1 MKVYLGLTCKV
12 GTSTRVREE
21 LEGLKVPQ
29 GHIFQLF
36 GPIDILIELSQLE
49 SLDVF
54 INKWFNPIRM
64 IGEGEGLITKTLTF
78 VVIQEG
84 PSLMEAPF
92 AIVFLNTRP
101 EQLENVRRG
110 VLACPEVI
118 SADSVFGPYDV
129 ICPIRAKNIADLER
143 TLLSIQ
149 TSISGLE
156 STVTCLVKA
165 VS

>member
-1 MKVYLGLTCKV
+1 MKVYLGLSCKV
-12 GTSTRVREE
+12 GTSTQVRDE
-21 LEGLKVPQ
+21 LLLLQVPQ

-36 GPIDILIELSQLE
+36 GPFDIFIELSQLE
-49 SLDVF
+49 SLDEF
-54 INKWFNPIRM
+54 IDKWFNPIRM

-78 VVIQEG
+78 VVIQEW

-101 EQLENVRRG
+101 EKLENVRRG

-143 TLLSIQ
+143 IVLNIQ
-149 TSISGLE
+149 TSVSGLE
-156 STVTCLVKA
+156 STLTCLVKE
-165 VS
+165 VR

>member
-1 MKVYLGLTCKV
+1 MKVYLGLSCKV
-12 GTSTRVREE
+12 GSSTQVRDK
-21 LEGLKVPQ
+21 LQSLQIPQ

-49 SLDVF
+49 SLDEF
-54 INKWFNPIRM
+54 IGKWFNPIRL

-92 AIVFLNTRP
+92 AIIFLNTRP
-101 EQLENVRRG
+101 EKLENVRRG

-143 TLLSIQ
+143 IILNIQ
-149 TSISGLE
+149 TSVTGLE
-156 STVTCLVKA
+156 STLTCLVKD

>member
-1 MKVYLGLTCKV
+1 V
-12 GTSTRVREE
+12 RV
-21 LEGLKVPQ
+21 
-29 GHIFQLF
+29 
-36 GPIDILIELSQLE
+36 GPIDILIELSHLE
-49 SLDVF
+49 NLDVY
-54 INKWFNPIRM
+54 IERLFNPIRM
-64 IGEGEGLITKTLTF
+64 IGDGEGIITKTLTF

-101 EQLENVRRG
+101 ERLENVRRG

-129 ICPIRAKNIADLER
+129 ICPISAKNIADLER
-143 TLLSIQ
+143 TILNIQ
-149 TSISGLE
+149 TNVSGLE
-156 STVTCLVKA
+156 STMTCLVKA